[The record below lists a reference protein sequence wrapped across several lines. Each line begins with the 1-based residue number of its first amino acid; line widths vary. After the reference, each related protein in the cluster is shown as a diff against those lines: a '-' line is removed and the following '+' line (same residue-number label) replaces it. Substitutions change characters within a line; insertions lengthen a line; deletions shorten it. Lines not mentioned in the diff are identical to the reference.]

1 MELLELVRNRMRE
14 PAVAVRARPRWRCA
28 GCSEPLRAIL
38 ASSVYYRAAGL
49 SPADVPEL
57 GQ

>member
-1 MELLELVRNRMRE
+1 MVRNRMCE
-14 PAVAVRARPRWRCA
+14 PAVAVRSSSLALRS
-28 GCSEPLRAIL
+28 GCSEPLRVVL